1 MSSKKEISDFNALK
15 KLVVQR
21 FRENHQEVS
30 EVPQNW
36 SGQDITFFQE
46 DIQDKLHTSISEK
59 WFYTY
64 FKQNE
69 VEKLPRID
77 MLNMLAAYAG
87 KENWQNFQN
96 EQVKQGKDKGKN
108 AILLIGI
115 VLLMIAILVY
125 VFIPNEKS
133 YSFCFVDKDVDL
145 PITST
150 LQIMVLQAGESP
162 VYLESEENGCFTYR
176 TKASQVQFVV
186 ESPYYNTDTITRYYK
201 DKNGIENVHLKAD
214 EYALILHYFSTNNV
228 DDWNQRRKELGKI
241 IADDAVIYQVFGE
254 EVFGIDVLTKEAF
267 INRMTL
273 PTSSLR
279 NLKILEIVKERGK
292 ITKLK
297 FAVNHAYE

>member
-1 MSSKKEISDFNALK
+1 MSSQKEIADFHALK
-15 KLVVQR
+15 KLVVQH
-21 FRENHQEVS
+21 FLVNHQGVGED
-30 EVPQNW
+30 PQNW
-36 SGQDITFFQE
+36 SGQDITLFQE
-46 DIQDKLHTSISEK
+46 DIQEKLHTSISEK

-64 FKQNE
+64 FKQNN

-87 KENWQNFQN
+87 KDNWQNFQN
-96 EQVKQGKDKGKN
+96 AQIKLGKDKSKN
-108 AILLIGI
+108 AVLLIGL

-125 VFIPNEKS
+125 VFIPSEKT
-133 YSFCFVDKDVDL
+133 YSFCFVDRDVDL

-150 LQIMVLQAGESP
+150 LQIIVLQVGESP
-162 VYLESEENGCFTYR
+162 VYLESEENGCFTYS

-201 DKNGIENVHLKAD
+201 DKNGIENVQLKAD

-228 DDWNQRRKELGKI
+228 DDWNQRRTELSKI
-241 IADDAVIYQVFGE
+241 IADEAVIYQVFGE

-297 FAVNHAYE
+297 FAVNNAYE